1 MNFPLVLIPTL
12 TDWQRERYRRHID
25 SDRSGWH
32 RRWTESI
39 WRRHQHPSNR
49 VLSGWLSEGDQRRRL
64 IHFYDEYG
72 VESGGFVL
80 RHAYLWLN
88 VTLPAPDVEEYESA
102 ILEGIRQ
109 GGWNPAGGDAES
121 RQWRRGDLLAR
132 LNLRRLHPEDERRGY
147 VFASGYRNLEVA
159 VWTADYKLPDR
170 IAERPW
176 RWFHEV
182 GLRTMLTRGRPQM
195 IEPEEVA
202 AYLPAQVELGCGP
215 STEAGVPHLST
226 LHRIYGVSGRDFS
239 FVFRARD
246 DAVLELFA
254 DPEPKYRKMAEI
266 YRSCM
271 MAQSTPFYASLR
283 DLWTRGFV
291 VGPIITN
298 NFDCLC
304 ADLGLEETSLRR
316 YDTEPYYP
324 MAYRGEFPTV
334 EWDPRA
340 RSLLVIGV
348 HADRRLAQI
357 RAREQGLKVI
367 YIDPERYV
375 APDGRFIDYPVE
387 APQDNDLF
395 VRSTAGEALPRLQA
409 SLART
414 SSLP

>member
-1 MNFPLVLIPTL
+1 MKFPLVLIPTL
-12 TDWQRERYRRHID
+12 TDRQHDRYRRHMD

-32 RRWTESI
+32 RKWTESI

-49 VLSGWLSEGDQRRRL
+49 MLSGYLSEGDQRRRL

-72 VESGGFVL
+72 VENGGFVL

-88 VTLPAPDVEEYESA
+88 VTLPAPDVEEYEDA
-102 ILEGIRQ
+102 ILEGIKR
-109 GGWNPAGGDAES
+109 GEWRPVCCYASD

-132 LNLRRLHPEDERRGY
+132 LTLRRLHPEDERRNHT
-147 VFASGYRNLEVA
+147 FPPSYRNLEIV
-159 VWTADYKLPDR
+159 VWTAGYELPDG

-182 GLRTMLTRGRPQM
+182 GLRPMLTRGLPQT
-195 IEPEEVA
+195 IEPEEIA

-215 STEAGVPHLST
+215 STEAGVPPLST
-226 LHRIYGVSGRDFS
+226 LHRIYGVSRPDFS
-239 FVFRARD
+239 FVFHAED
-246 DAVLELFA
+246 DAMLELFA
-254 DPEPKYRKMAEI
+254 DPEPKYREMADI
-266 YRSCM
+266 YRACM
-271 MAQSTPFYASLR
+271 IAQSTPFYASLR
-283 DLWTRGFV
+283 DLWTRGFF

-304 ADLGLEETSLRR
+304 ADLELKETSLRR
-316 YDTEPYYP
+316 YDTEPYFPMTYP
-324 MAYRGEFPTV
+324 GEFPTV

-348 HADRRLAQI
+348 HADRRLAQT
-357 RAREQGLKVI
+357 RAREHGLKVI

-375 APDGRFIDYPVE
+375 APDGRRIDYPVE

-395 VRSTAGEALPRLQA
+395 VRSTAGEALPRLQRFIERR
-409 SLART
+409 SQ
-414 SSLP
+414 P